1 MRSATASGLAA
12 FVLASAAL
20 AAGGANVVEDSEVL
34 EPGLCQVDLWV
45 TRFDPGAGYA
55 NATPACTLESLPR
68 LQWGAQFQY
77 YWFNEPQV
85 SDQLLG
91 PTLKVNLVPEDK
103 GVGVGVF
110 FSSGVN
116 LRTGDLELATLLVPV
131 TIPVNENGSRADR
144 RAGAGAPS
152 NRGSGGAGVHAQHR
166 RRHRRQQGGRRCR
179 GRARRH
185 LGAAESLRPP
195 RSDPKAVE
203 DAIVDVGERTAVALP
218 GGRGRHRRRGLG
230 GQRAVRGTVLAAPGL
245 AIRTPQ
251 CSAQRAHRSCH

>member
-131 TIPVNENGSRADR
+131 TIPVNDHLRLNLN
-144 RAGAGAPS
+144 AGWQYLRIANTPDDFFWGAQAEAKV
-152 NRGSGGAGVHAQHR
+152 GDETTLMLETF
-166 RRHRRQQGGRRCR
+166 
-179 GRARRH
+179 GRAR
-185 LGAAESLRPP
+185 GATAAQMGVRWRPNDGP
-195 RSDPKAVE
+195 INFDFL
-203 DAIVDVGERTAVALP
+203 VG
-218 GGRGRHRRRGLG
+218 GSFDK
-230 GQRAVRGTVLAAPGL
+230 VLAGEFL
-245 AIRTPQ
+245 DKVSSLFFTIGVTLRW
-251 CSAQRAHRSCH
+251 